1 MSDTHLPPR
10 IEPGPCS
17 WVLVGM
23 MGSGKSTIGQLI
35 AQQTGRR
42 FVDTDRAVES
52 RVGRSIA
59 SIFSVYGETAFR
71 DHETSV
77 LASMSPGDD
86 VVSTGGGVVLREAN
100 WSEIRRLGVSL
111 YLHADLNILRDRL
124 GRSRKKRP
132 LLANDDWEDRLA
144 DILERRLPL
153 YQKADACLE
162 VGDSAM
168 DDVARQAI
176 DLFRSLEQKRL
187 VR

>member
-1 MSDTHLPPR
+1 MSLPPNPSPCQP
-10 IEPGPCS
+10 EPCS

-42 FVDTDRAVES
+42 YVDTDRVVES
-52 RVGRSIA
+52 RVGRSVA
-59 SIFSVYGETAFR
+59 SIFSVYGEAAFR

-77 LASMSPGDD
+77 LAALSPGAD
-86 VVSTGGGVVLREAN
+86 VVSTGGGAVLRESN

-111 YLHADLNILRDRL
+111 YLHADLDILRERL
-124 GRSRKKRP
+124 GRSRRKRP

-144 DILERRLPL
+144 EILEGRLPL
-153 YQKADACLE
+153 YRKADAVLE
-162 VGDSAM
+162 VGDRSM
-168 DDVARQAI
+168 EEVARRAI
-176 DLFRSLEQKRL
+176 DLFRSLEQERP